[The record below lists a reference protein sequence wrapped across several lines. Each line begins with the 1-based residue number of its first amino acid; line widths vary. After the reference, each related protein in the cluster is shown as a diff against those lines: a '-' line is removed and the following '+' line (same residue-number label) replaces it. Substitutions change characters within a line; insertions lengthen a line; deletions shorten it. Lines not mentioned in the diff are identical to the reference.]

1 MKDLGDGKLFGILK
15 MGVFFRNVFYRIDSC
30 GEGLYVVRKYKAK
43 SSIQVSVHLD
53 K

>member
-1 MKDLGDGKLFGILK
+1 MKDLGNGKLFGMMKVGLYFSSK
-15 MGVFFRNVFYRIDSC
+15 YYRMDSC

-43 SSIQVSVHLD
+43 LSRQVSVQLD